1 MLNFKCFFKPTL
13 VDIAKNE
20 LYIAERELLSA
31 KVNKSFCESDIAYNT
46 ARIEHLR
53 AAIGEKEPLTLDTTH
68 TYGDVSIRTRVGS
81 ADDGRCVT
89 TMPV

>member
-20 LYIAERELLSA
+20 LYVAERALLSA

-53 AAIGEKEPLTLDTTH
+53 AAIDEKEVEPAGAPQPVSTGYERATLP
-68 TYGDVSIRTRVGS
+68 VGT
-81 ADDGRCVT
+81 GYVT
-89 TMPV
+89 SMPV

>member
-1 MLNFKCFFKPTL
+1 MLNLKCFFKPTL

-20 LYIAERELLSA
+20 LYIAERALLSA

-53 AAIGEKEPLTLDTTH
+53 AAIAEQQPLVLDTAR
-68 TYGDVSIRTRVGS
+68 TYGDLSVRTRTGPS
-81 ADDGRCVT
+81 HDAGT
-89 TMPV
+89 

>member
-20 LYIAERELLSA
+20 LYIAERALLSA
-31 KVNKSFCESDIAYNT
+31 KVSKSFYESDIAYNT

-53 AAIGEKEPLTLDTTH
+53 LAIGEHVPLVLDTVR
-68 TYGDVSIRTRVGS
+68 TYGDLSVRTRTGS
-81 ADDGRCVT
+81 PMTAGT
-89 TMPV
+89 